1 MNKLLIW
8 LTVVASMLTF
18 VAGTAY
24 SADDRI
30 DAIKERGQLLVCH
43 AEALPWG
50 AKDPKTG
57 DWVGTDIEAAKH
69 LAGIMGVEYKPVDSQ
84 WGTLIPSL
92 ETGKCDIVM
101 SPMFRTAERAM
112 RVLFSNAAGYETQ
125 GTAVHMDSDAQSHK
139 DLDKEGNI
147 IAVGSGTADEAF
159 ANRYFKNAE
168 VKALV
173 SDKLSTY
180 FLEVASRR
188 ADAVLTDS
196 SSLRNF
202 IKQNPGMNL
211 RLIDDAP
218 LNPQGYA
225 YAVLPGQYHFV
236 NFINVW
242 LETIEQQGLTDKW
255 YEMIT
260 QE

>member
-1 MNKLLIW
+1 MNKLLTW
-8 LTVVASMLTF
+8 LTAVTCMLIF

-30 DAIKERGQLLVCH
+30 GMIKERGELLVCH

-69 LAGIMGVEYKPVDSQ
+69 LAGIMGVEYKAVDSQ

-112 RVLFSNAAGYETQ
+112 RVLFSNPSGYETQ
-125 GTAVHMDSDAQSHK
+125 GTAVHMDSDAQSHQ
-139 DLDKEGNI
+139 DLDKDGMI

-159 ANRYFKNAE
+159 ANRFFKNAE

-173 SDKLSTY
+173 SDKLSTF
-180 FLEVASRR
+180 FLEVASKR

-196 SSLRNF
+196 SSLRRF
-202 IKQNPGMNL
+202 IAENPGMNL
-211 RLIDDAP
+211 RVIDDTP
-218 LNPQGYA
+218 LNQQGYA

-242 LETIEQQGLTDKW
+242 LETIEQQGLKDKW

>member
-1 MNKLLIW
+1 MKRMAIALFASIGLISIGIGS
-8 LTVVASMLTF
+8 VYA
-18 VAGTAY
+18 
-24 SADDRI
+24 ADDRI
-30 DAIKERGQLLVCH
+30 QVIKDRGELMVCH

-57 DWVGTDIEAAKH
+57 EWVGTDIEAARH

-92 ETGKCDIVM
+92 ETDKCDIVM

-112 RVLFSNAAGYETQ
+112 RVLFSNPSGYETQ
-125 GTAVHMDSDAQSHK
+125 GTAVHADSDAQTHA
-139 DLDKEGNI
+139 DLDKEGMV

-159 ANRYFKNAE
+159 ALRFFKQAE

-180 FLEVASRR
+180 FLEVATKR

-202 IKQNPGMNL
+202 IAQNPGMNL
-211 RLIDDAP
+211 RIIDDAP

-225 YAVLPGQYHFV
+225 YAVLPGEYHFV

-242 LETIEQQGLTDKW
+242 LETIEQQGLKDQW

>member
-1 MNKLLIW
+1 M
-8 LTVVASMLTF
+8 
-18 VAGTAY
+18 
-24 SADDRI
+24 
-30 DAIKERGQLLVCH
+30 
-43 AEALPWG
+43 
-50 AKDPKTG
+50 
-57 DWVGTDIEAAKH
+57 
-69 LAGIMGVEYKPVDSQ
+69 
-84 WGTLIPSL
+84 
-92 ETGKCDIVM
+92 
-101 SPMFRTAERAM
+101 
-112 RVLFSNAAGYETQ
+112 
-125 GTAVHMDSDAQSHK
+125 
-139 DLDKEGNI
+139 I

-242 LETIEQQGLTDKW
+242 LETIEQQGLKDKW